1 MNTNMQARAMDQALA
16 DDVGQAPMQA
26 GPVAASPEMA
36 STPMPGFPPELVQIA
51 FELGLDIR
59 DPQQLMILLQM
70 LGQGGGGPMG
80 PMAGAP
86 QQAPQAPAPMPQAPP
101 AGGAY

>member
-16 DDVGQAPMQA
+16 DDVGQAPMQT
-26 GPVAASPEMA
+26 GPVASSPEMG

-59 DPQQLMILLQM
+59 DPQQLMILIQM

-86 QQAPQAPAPMPQAPP
+86 TQQPMPMPQGGMPP
-101 AGGAY
+101 QQGGF